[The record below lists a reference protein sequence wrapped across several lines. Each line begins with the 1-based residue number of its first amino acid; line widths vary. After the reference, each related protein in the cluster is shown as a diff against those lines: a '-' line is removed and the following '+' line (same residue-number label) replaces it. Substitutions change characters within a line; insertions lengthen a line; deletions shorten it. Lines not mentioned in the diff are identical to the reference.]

1 MKVKKNDTVL
11 VLTGKDAGKTGKI
24 IEAIPAAG
32 KVKVEGVNVQKKSKK
47 ARSAKETSAIVEQIG
62 AIDVSNVQVVCP
74 ACGKA
79 TRVAMTIVDGK
90 KARTCKK
97 CGASLD
103 ATKEAKVVAKKATK
117 KAADGAE
124 KPATKR
130 RTTTKKTADG
140 AEKPV
145 RKTSAKKTAE
155 EKAE

>member
-11 VLTGKDAGKTGKI
+11 VLTGKDAGKTGKV
-24 IEAIPAAG
+24 IEAMPTAG

-103 ATKEAKVVAKKATK
+103 ATKEAKTVAKKATK
-117 KAADGAE
+117 KADSAE

-130 RTTTKKTADG
+130 RTTTKKTTDG

-145 RKTSAKKTAE
+145 RKTAAKKTAE